1 MTADGRMRSLTYASL
16 AGLAIGD
23 ALGAPVEHMTAEDI
37 ATRYPNGVRDFVASE
52 GSALSPGQGT
62 DDTEMA
68 FLVARSLVERQGL
81 DMADVAARLVTWA
94 ADGGVTGPSTSQG
107 IAALV
112 RGSEWSRA
120 GGLDSPSSG
129 CLPRCTPI
137 ALAMPEHRLVDATL
151 DCCKPTHRH
160 PLALAASV
168 VQNLILSCL
177 IAGAEWSEAITL
189 ACTANLKLEGISVVQ
204 TTLEEGPTGGLGAVD
219 VLAEAVASVSEA
231 TSTEE
236 AIIAA
241 VAAGGDTDTRA
252 ATSGS
257 LAGAR
262 WGHAALPE
270 RWIEGCE
277 ATDEERRS
285 GEQLADLRVKLRRR

>member
-1 MTADGRMRSLTYASL
+1 MTVDRRIRSLAYASL

-23 ALGAPVEHMTAEDI
+23 ALGAPVEHMAAEDI
-37 ATRYPNGVRDFVASE
+37 AARYPNGVRDFVASE

-81 DMADVAARLVTWA
+81 DMTDVAARLVTWA
-94 ADGGVTGPSTSQG
+94 ADGAVTGPSTSQG

-112 RGSEWSRA
+112 RGNEWFRA

-129 CLPRCTPI
+129 CLPRCAPI
-137 ALAMPEHRLVDATL
+137 ALVMPEHRVVDATL

-168 VQNLILSCL
+168 AQNLILSRL
-177 IAGAEWSEAITL
+177 IAGDEWSRSIHLVHTVDLE
-189 ACTANLKLEGISVVQ
+189 LEGISLIRSA
-204 TTLEEGPTGGLGAVD
+204 LEGRTGRLGAVD

-231 TSTEE
+231 TSAEE

-252 ATSGS
+252 ATVGS

-262 WGHAALPE
+262 WGHAALPR
-270 RWIEGCE
+270 RWIEGCQATKE
-277 ATDEERRS
+277 ARLL
-285 GEQLADLRVKLRRR
+285 GELLADLRLKLRCR